1 MNKYLSYIFGGIFI
15 GGIARYL
22 YNYKK
27 PTPAI
32 KQETDIERLINGNT
46 RYMIKKLKNSN
57 NSRILVIKQFS
68 GLNPKVIFDY
78 PYIDVVNSPVLD
90 HDVVKIIE
98 NMFHEHQYD
107 TIVILDIK
115 NENNQQKEF
124 LQELL
129 YESKFLQSLVE
140 SKKLKPY
147 WSSYDSFSGKV
158 THHHLFDV
166 EKNKVL

>member
-1 MNKYLSYIFGGIFI
+1 MNKYLSYIFGGILL

-22 YNYKK
+22 YDYKK
-27 PTPAI
+27 PTPLI
-32 KQETDIERLINGNT
+32 KQETAIEILINGNT
-46 RYMIKKLKNSN
+46 RYMKKLKNSS

-68 GLNPKVIFDY
+68 GLNPKVIFDSS
-78 PYIDVVNSPVLD
+78 YIDVINSPVLD

-98 NMFHEHQYD
+98 NMFYDHQYD
-107 TIVILDIK
+107 TIVILDLK

-129 YESKFLQSLVE
+129 YESKFLQSLIE
-140 SKKLKPY
+140 SKQLKPY
-147 WSSYDSFSGKV
+147 WSSYDAFSGKV